1 MKLGRVKYYSTNRVY
16 MGRDYVTHNPAYDIG
31 AKIQE
36 ELSEKRWR
44 EMNNIEPDFPL
55 WVLEE
60 QAKLQE

>member
-1 MKLGRVKYYSTNRVY
+1 
-16 MGRDYVTHNPAYDIG
+16 MGRYHTHNPAYDIG
-31 AKIQE
+31 AKMHE

-60 QAKLQE
+60 QAKIQEKENCQ